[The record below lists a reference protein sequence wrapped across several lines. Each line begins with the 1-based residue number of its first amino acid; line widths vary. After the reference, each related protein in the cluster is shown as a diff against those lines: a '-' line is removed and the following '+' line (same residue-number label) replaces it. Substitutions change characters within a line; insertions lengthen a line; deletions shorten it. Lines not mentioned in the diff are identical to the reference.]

1 MKQDIL
7 QHQTW
12 VERSLKRQIQSD
24 ELELIKSEHLRQL
37 QFLQHERLVHLIV
50 TMAVMLLVGVVG
62 IACILHPL
70 CLSIELILVILVILV
85 ILELFY
91 LRHYYF
97 LENTTQYWYRLYNQL
112 IQLTLDKTN

>member
-7 QHQTW
+7 QHQAW
-12 VERSLKRQIQSD
+12 VERSLKRQIQSA
-24 ELELIKSEHLRQL
+24 ELEKIIAEHLRQL

-62 IACILHPL
+62 IACILHQL
-70 CLSIELILVILVILV
+70 CLSIELILV

-112 IQLTLDKTN
+112 IQFTLDKTN

>member
-7 QHQTW
+7 QHQAW
-12 VERSLKRQIQSD
+12 VERSLKRQIQSA
-24 ELELIKSEHLRQL
+24 ELEKIIDEHLRQL

-70 CLSIELILVILVILV
+70 CLSIELIL
-85 ILELFY
+85 ELFY

-112 IQLTLDKTN
+112 IQSTLDKTN

>member
-7 QHQTW
+7 QHQAW
-12 VERSLKRQIQSD
+12 VERSLKRQIQSA
-24 ELELIKSEHLRQL
+24 ELEKIIAEHLRQL

-70 CLSIELILVILVILV
+70 CLSIELILVIL
-85 ILELFY
+85 ELFY

-97 LENTTQYWYRLYNQL
+97 LENTTQYWYQLYNQL

>member
-7 QHQTW
+7 QHQAW

-62 IACILHPL
+62 IACILYPL
-70 CLSIELILVILVILV
+70 CLSIELILVIL
-85 ILELFY
+85 ELFY
-91 LRHYYF
+91 LHHYYF